1 MVSADVCPDYNPGHM
16 TTRDIALIHTSPA
29 AIPPLMQFYSEA
41 APDLRITNLLDDGL
55 LRLLAAQKYA
65 VACERLAG
73 MIETAIQTYGAELA
87 MITCSSVTKSM
98 AEQLDDS
105 FAIPVLKIDYP
116 MARQAI
122 GYGKRVGL
130 AATFPPTV
138 APTTRLLNDAAAEA
152 GTEIEIVEQVVAEA
166 YKALLAGDPE
176 NHDQLLLEGIKQL
189 EQSNVSTIV
198 LAQVSMARILPL
210 AEDRISVPVLSSLHT
225 SLNAI
230 RDVLNTSSK
239 E

>member
-1 MVSADVCPDYNPGHM
+1 
-16 TTRDIALIHTSPA
+16 
-29 AIPPLMQFYSEA
+29 MQFYSEA

-55 LRLLAAQKYA
+55 LRLLAAQNYA
-65 VACERLAG
+65 VARERLAG

-87 MITCSSVTKSM
+87 MITCSSVTKNM

-105 FAIPVLKIDYP
+105 FTIPVLKIDYP

-122 GYGKRVGL
+122 GYGKRIGL
-130 AATFPPTV
+130 AATFPPTI

-166 YKALLAGDPE
+166 YQALLAGNPE
-176 NHDQLLLEGIKQL
+176 SHDELLLEGIKQL
-189 EQSNVSTIV
+189 EQANVSTIV
-198 LAQVSMARILPL
+198 LAQVSMARILPVI
-210 AEDRISVPVLSSLHT
+210 EGRISVPVLSSLHT

-230 RDVLNTSSK
+230 RDVLNTSAK

>member
-1 MVSADVCPDYNPGHM
+1 M
-16 TTRDIALIHTSPA
+16 TIREIALIHTSPA

-55 LRLLAAQKYA
+55 LRLLAAQKYE
-65 VACERLAG
+65 VASGRLAS
-73 MIETAIQTYGAELA
+73 MLETAIGTYGAELA
-87 MITCSSVTKSM
+87 LITCSSVTKKM

-105 FAIPVLKIDYP
+105 FTIPVLKIDYP

-122 GYGKRVGL
+122 AHGKRIGL

-138 APTTRLLNDAAAEA
+138 VPTTKLLNDAAAEA
-152 GTEIEIVEQVVAEA
+152 GTDIEIVEQVVPEA
-166 YKALLAGDPE
+166 YTALLAGNPE
-176 NHDQLLLEGIKQL
+176 AHDQLLVEGIKHL
-189 EQSNVSTIV
+189 ERSNVSAIV

-210 AEDRISVPVLSSLHT
+210 VEGRVSVPVLSSLHT
-225 SLNAI
+225 SLSAI
-230 RDVLNTSSK
+230 RDVLNTSAN